1 MEKPVIATDV
11 GGIPELM
18 KDNET
23 GFLVPKNNPEELA
36 EKISVLMNDSKKS
49 EDMGK
54 NGKDF
59 VTTNFNLLTI
69 YIKKQHFNYGHK
81 NRFYR

>member
-59 VTTNFNLLTI
+59 VTTNFNWDKICHGFLDSL
-69 YIKKQHFNYGHK
+69 KKYNLVD
-81 NRFYR
+81 